1 MNEVL
6 NYVSKICL
14 SISFINFVML
24 EYGWTG
30 LFDQTPTF
38 ERAIYFAVF
47 SIALN
52 LIHHSN
58 HLEDNS

>member
-24 EYGWTG
+24 EYEWNG
-30 LFDQTPTF
+30 LFDHTPSF

-58 HLEDNS
+58 QLENNS